1 MKKPSLRH
9 RLGDKHMKLDYTCAQ
24 MSRAHVYIRYH
35 GTGAG
40 VAAAAVAAAASAA
53 AAGGGISPARHTN
66 PDVCSISSTEG
77 R

>member
-1 MKKPSLRH
+1 
-9 RLGDKHMKLDYTCAQ
+9 

-53 AAGGGISPARHTN
+53 AAAGG
-66 PDVCSISSTEG
+66 DQSSEAHES
-77 R
+77 RRLLD